1 MADSAGKRD
10 HVDMLRR
17 MFRFGLVGVAA
28 TPVHYLALVVLV
40 EAFGVAPVAATV
52 AGSALGAW
60 VNYLLNRRF
69 TFRSAKRHR
78 EAFPRFVTV
87 AFGTG
92 VLNAVL
98 VYVGADLCGM
108 HYLAAQIV
116 ATLIV
121 FLTNF
126 CLHAVWSFREGRAA

>member
-1 MADSAGKRD
+1 MLGK
-10 HVDMLRR
+10 LL
-17 MFRFGLVGVAA
+17 RFGLVGVVA

-40 EAFGVAPVAATV
+40 EVFGVGAVPATV
-52 AGSALGAW
+52 VGSALGAW

-78 EAFPRFVTV
+78 DAVPRFLAV

-98 VYVGADLCGM
+98 VYVGADLCGL
-108 HYLAAQIV
+108 HYLAAQVV

-126 CLHAVWSFREGRAA
+126 FLHAVWSFREGSAA